1 MYKFLK
7 RLTIF
12 IFIWIVFFSIVD
24 KLKADTAFIYYKN
37 SGTYNTSSQYTN
49 LKSELEDLGY
59 TVSSS
64 TSGTISSN
72 DISGKDFVIDIT
84 GSSNCGSTCKSV
96 YDSYV
101 SGGGKL
107 LIAGANGA
115 TNRNSSIEALIESKM
130 SVGSFT
136 QGGSS
141 NGGYQNIAR
150 GNYASSTSSENILPG
165 TDKFMYNVS
174 GGEMVSANSTT
185 STYEMMHKWDYGSNG
200 GSVYVT
206 FGYNQFLS
214 THQYASNM
222 NAFLTR
228 IMIEEG
234 LYSTTVLSSI
244 TSNQTTEFNTF
255 RNKSVSGNQIYIT
268 QTGNNNTL
276 NILQDGDDNLIIGTD
291 LTSSAVINGDNNALD
306 IDQIGNDNVL
316 GLDIVGSSNNVAV
329 TQNQDQRA
337 KLDITGSSNN
347 VDLDQSAIN
356 YVGEHYMSV
365 IIAGNS
371 NNVDVDQT
379 ETGNKKLFL
388 DIDGSNNVAVDQ
400 KGTGNHYAE
409 ITLTDSHNVDVTQ
422 DGSGDHN
429 ATINLSGNNTSITL
443 TQDSS
448 TNQNYYL
455 QQNCAST
462 SCSATV
468 TQN

>member
-1 MYKFLK
+1 MKSILFKISFL
-7 RLTIF
+7 L
-12 IFIWIVFFSIVD
+12 FFSTSVM
-24 KLKADTAFIYYKN
+24 ADTAFIYYKN

-64 TSGTISSN
+64 TSGTVSST
-72 DISGKDFVIDIT
+72 DISGKDLVIDIT
-84 GSSNCGSTCKSV
+84 GSSNCGSTCKTN
-96 YDSYV
+96 YESYL
-101 SGGGKL
+101 SSGGKL
-107 LIAGANGA
+107 LIVGSNGA
-115 TNRNSSIEALIESKM
+115 DARNSNIESLIESKL
-130 SVGSFT
+130 SVGTFSL
-136 QGGSS
+136 GGTCSTCYYS
-141 NGGYQNIAR
+141 VRKGD
-150 GNYASSTSSENILPG
+150 YASSTTSENTLPG
-165 TDKFMYNVS
+165 SDKYMYNVTN
-174 GGEMVSANSTT
+174 GTTVAANS
-185 STYEMMHKWDYGSNG
+185 SLNNNISIMHKWDYGSNG

-206 FGYNQFLS
+206 FGYGQFLS

-222 NAFLTR
+222 NDLLLQ

-234 LYSTTVLSSI
+234 LYSVTVLSGI

-255 RNKSVSGNQIYIT
+255 RNKSISGNQIYIT

-306 IDQIGNDNVL
+306 IDQLGSDNVL

-356 YVGEHYMSV
+356 NVGEHYMSV

-429 ATINLSGNNTSITL
+429 ATINLSGNTSTIDL

-448 TNQNYYL
+448 TSQNYYL
-455 QQNCAST
+455 YQNCTQT

>member
-1 MYKFLK
+1 MKSILFKISFL
-7 RLTIF
+7 L
-12 IFIWIVFFSIVD
+12 FFSTSVM
-24 KLKADTAFIYYKN
+24 ADTAFIYYKN

-64 TSGTISSN
+64 TSGTVSST
-72 DISGKDFVIDIT
+72 DISGKDLVIDIT
-84 GSSNCGSTCKSV
+84 GSSNCGSTCRTN
-96 YDSYV
+96 YESYL
-101 SGGGKL
+101 SSGGKL
-107 LIAGANGA
+107 LIVGSNGA
-115 TNRNSSIEALIESKM
+115 DARNSSIESLIESKL
-130 SVGSFT
+130 SVGTFSL
-136 QGGSS
+136 GGTCSTCYYS
-141 NGGYQNIAR
+141 VRKGD
-150 GNYASSTSSENILPG
+150 YASSTTSENTLPG
-165 TDKFMYNVS
+165 SDKYMYNVTN
-174 GGEMVSANSTT
+174 GTTVAANSTINNNIAI
-185 STYEMMHKWDYGSNG
+185 MHKWDYGSNG

-206 FGYNQFLS
+206 FGYGQFLS

-222 NAFLTR
+222 NDLLLQ

-234 LYSTTVLSSI
+234 LYSVTVLSGI

-255 RNKSVSGNQIYIT
+255 RNKSISGNQIYIT

-306 IDQIGNDNVL
+306 LDQIGNDNVL

-356 YVGEHYMSV
+356 YSGEHYMSV

-379 ETGNKKLFL
+379 ETGNKKAYI
-388 DIDGSNNVAVDQ
+388 DIDGSNNLALDQ

-422 DGSGDHN
+422 DGSGNHN

-443 TQDSS
+443 TQDSA
-448 TNQNYYL
+448 TDQNYYL
-455 QQNCAST
+455 EQNCASV

>member
-1 MYKFLK
+1 MKSILFKISFL
-7 RLTIF
+7 L
-12 IFIWIVFFSIVD
+12 FFSTSVM
-24 KLKADTAFIYYKN
+24 ADTAFIYYKN

-64 TSGTISSN
+64 TSGTVSST
-72 DISGKDFVIDIT
+72 DISGKDLVIDIT
-84 GSSNCGSTCKSV
+84 GSSNCGSTCRTN
-96 YDSYV
+96 YESYL
-101 SGGGKL
+101 SSGGKL
-107 LIAGANGA
+107 LIVGSNGA
-115 TNRNSSIEALIESKM
+115 DARNSNIESLIESKL
-130 SVGSFT
+130 SVGTFSL
-136 QGGSS
+136 GGTCSTCYYS
-141 NGGYQNIAR
+141 VRKGD
-150 GNYASSTSSENILPG
+150 YASSTTSENTLPG
-165 TDKFMYNVS
+165 SDKYMYNVTN
-174 GGEMVSANSTT
+174 GTTVAANS
-185 STYEMMHKWDYGSNG
+185 SSNNNIPIMHKWDYGSNG

-206 FGYNQFLS
+206 FGYGQFLS

-222 NAFLTR
+222 NDLLLQ

-234 LYSTTVLSSI
+234 LYSVTVLSGI

-306 IDQIGNDNVL
+306 IDQLGSDNVL

-356 YVGEHYMSV
+356 NVGEHYMSV

-388 DIDGSNNVAVDQ
+388 DIDGSNNVAVNQ

-429 ATINLSGNNTSITL
+429 ATINLSGNTSTIDL

-448 TNQNYYL
+448 TSQNYYL
-455 QQNCAST
+455 YQNCTQT

>member
-1 MYKFLK
+1 MKSILISVSFL
-7 RLTIF
+7 L
-12 IFIWIVFFSIVD
+12 FFSTSVM
-24 KLKADTAFIYYKN
+24 ADTAFIYYKN

-64 TSGTISSN
+64 TSGTVSST
-72 DISGKDFVIDIT
+72 DISGKDLVIDIT
-84 GSSNCGSTCKSV
+84 GSSNCGSTCKTN
-96 YDSYV
+96 YESYL
-101 SGGGKL
+101 SSGGKL
-107 LIAGANGA
+107 LIVGSNGA
-115 TNRNSSIEALIESKM
+115 DARNSSIESLIESKL
-130 SVGSFT
+130 SVGTFSL
-136 QGGSS
+136 GGTCSTCYYS
-141 NGGYQNIAR
+141 VRKGD
-150 GNYASSTSSENILPG
+150 YASSTTSENTLPG
-165 TDKFMYNVS
+165 SDKYMYNVTN
-174 GGEMVSANSTT
+174 GTTVAANS
-185 STYEMMHKWDYGSNG
+185 SLNNNIPIIHKWDYDSNG

-206 FGYNQFLS
+206 FGYGQFLS

-222 NAFLTR
+222 NDLLLQ

-234 LYSTTVLSSI
+234 LYSVTVLSGI

-255 RNKSVSGNQIYIT
+255 RNKSISGNQIYIT

-306 IDQIGNDNVL
+306 IDQLGSDNVL

-356 YVGEHYMSV
+356 NVGEHYMSV

-429 ATINLSGNNTSITL
+429 ATINLSGNTSSVTL

-448 TNQNYYL
+448 TSQNYYL
-455 QQNCAST
+455 YQNCSQA